1 MRYKITKHL
10 MDKYGLMESTV
21 KIMLLGHGTFI
32 QEAEESGMDPEVAA
46 EAIYT
51 KSIRNG
57 NTYSVNPR

>member
-1 MRYKITKHL
+1 ME
-10 MDKYGLMESTV
+10 KYGLMESTV

-57 NTYSVNPR
+57 DTYSVNPR